1 MIAKIEIKIGKLW
14 FRGYKI
20 VIVERADRSLID
32 KEARQDDILSIK
44 RDKKRE
50 RKKRDRERDIELC
63 FRG

>member
-1 MIAKIEIKIGKLW
+1 M
-14 FRGYKI
+14 
-20 VIVERADRSLID
+20 ERADRSLID